1 MAELL
6 ETDWS
11 VEQLRAQLDDLWEKH
26 LTLLDTY
33 HKAQQQLARHFS
45 SAFFDLAQANFKS
58 TNRLRYGQDS
68 YDERMQA
75 TRRLLISLDDQHL
88 PVLTTSSPLPPSIS
102 TKANPQQPTP
112 PSTPPI
118 DTGNQT
124 PPIDTDNQTR
134 EEKDQEL
141 NDTPESENKESSS
154 KKLGDP
160 LHWFGI
166 LVPPALRSS
175 QKSFISAF
183 DGPIIDATN
192 SAQALR
198 HVTLEIRRL
207 RKLIKR
213 AEKRPI

>member
-1 MAELL
+1 
-6 ETDWS
+6 
-11 VEQLRAQLDDLWEKH
+11 
-26 LTLLDTY
+26 
-33 HKAQQQLARHFS
+33 LARHFS

-118 DTGNQT
+118 DTDNQT
-124 PPIDTDNQTR
+124 PPIDTANQTPPINTANQTR

-198 HVTLEIRRL
+198 HVTLEIRKL

-213 AEKRPI
+213 AEKRPT